1 MHYNDPAIREIS
13 RQRMRPSLEAAAQGR
28 TSFILFFFT
37 RNRHMTETGN
47 IGGAN
52 MAPELE
58 TSGWLNTPQPITLAS
73 LRGKVV
79 VLHTF
84 QIFCPGCVQVGIPQA
99 QRIYQE
105 FDSKKVAVIGLHTVF
120 EHHEVM
126 GRDALEVFAY
136 EYRLRF
142 PIGIDRYDGPA
153 QGVPLT
159 MRAYQ
164 MQGTPTL
171 ILIDRTGRIR
181 LHKFGHVSDLTV
193 GFSIGALLSEE
204 VDETPAG
211 EGTTAAAPSENPSC
225 DEDGCS
231 I

>member
-1 MHYNDPAIREIS
+1 M
-13 RQRMRPSLEAAAQGR
+13 AQ
-28 TSFILFFFT
+28 T
-37 RNRHMTETGN
+37 RNIIT
-47 IGGAN
+47 AVK
-52 MAPELE
+52 APELQ
-58 TSGWLNTPQPITLAS
+58 TSGWLNTPQPLTLAS

-99 QRIYQE
+99 QRIHQE
-105 FDSKKVAVIGLHTVF
+105 FDPERVAVIGLHTVF
-120 EHHEVM
+120 EHHSVM
-126 GRDALEVFAY
+126 GPDALETFVY

-142 PIGIDRYDGPA
+142 PIGIDKYEGQP
-153 QGVPLT
+153 QGVPMT

-171 ILIDRTGRIR
+171 VLIDKNGYIR
-181 LHKFGHVSDLTV
+181 LHKFGHISDLTV

-204 VDETPAG
+204 AEEPSQPEESAQ
-211 EGTTAAAPSENPSC
+211 TAASDATASGAAC

-231 I
+231 VK

>member
-1 MHYNDPAIREIS
+1 MAETANIIS
-13 RQRMRPSLEAAAQGR
+13 AS
-28 TSFILFFFT
+28 I
-37 RNRHMTETGN
+37 
-47 IGGAN
+47 
-52 MAPELE
+52 APELQ
-58 TSGWLNTPQPITLAS
+58 TSEWLNTQRPITLAS

-105 FDSKKVAVIGLHTVF
+105 FDSQRVAVIGLHTVF
-120 EHHEVM
+120 EHHPVM
-126 GRDALEVFAY
+126 GRDALEVFVH

-142 PIGIDRYDGPA
+142 PIGIDKYEGKPE
-153 QGVPLT
+153 GVPLT

-171 ILIDRTGRIR
+171 ILIDKSGRIR
-181 LHKFGHVSDLTV
+181 LHKFGHVSDLSV

-204 VDETPAG
+204 IEIEESAATPA
-211 EGTTAAAPSENPSC
+211 TAKTGNGNSVC

-231 I
+231 L